1 MSHRCQQSHRDSER
15 WQKAKHAVPGAG
27 VRRLTA
33 AVRAAF
39 AEIAYRNKAA
49 HLVGVAALGLT
60 LNAMAEPV
68 SVDLPA
74 QPLADSL
81 TQLAKK
87 AGVSLIVDSAIV
99 AGKTAPAVRGSL
111 EPDEAFRRL
120 LRGSGLQYTKEGD
133 TALIRRQPVN
143 TSKNDTIRTDAVEVT
158 ASRFK
163 QVGPMPGLALTREE
177 IPGNVQTITAE
188 EIRESKAMT
197 IAELFNSR
205 LQSVNVNDY
214 QGNPFQMDITYRGF
228 TAGPQIGMPQG
239 LSVFF
244 DGVRVNEPFGDVVNW
259 DLIPMNALA
268 SVDVFPGSNPV
279 FGLNTLGGAVAMR
292 TKNGFDDP
300 GTDIQVLGGSFGRK
314 QVMMSTG
321 GSKGNVAGFFALNRF
336 EEDGWRDNSP
346 SKVMQAFGKASFRTD
361 NLDLHGSVTYAGND
375 LIGNGLVPEDM
386 YEKDRD
392 SVFTSPDK
400 TKNDLLQFQ
409 VAGAFQ
415 VNDTFSVTGQMYRR
429 KSDRKAV
436 TGDINRDFADAEF
449 KRNRYATRRPLA
461 NEKPVCAFASTNQYG
476 IPDYYVTSVEQEAF
490 YDPFFGPPGA
500 GFPSALLGALN
511 WEAGET
517 DPAFSYNSPEGAAA
531 GDADF
536 NGFNDLTLSTFNQD
550 LPDEVA
556 SFFFQAGEG
565 ERAMFDNSLGGDD
578 WPNPLI
584 SSDENPITGGP
595 LMSYQDL
602 VGPWG
607 RWAQLVSNTSTTY
620 YTDPSNQAIRHF
632 LIPAPAL
639 NGPDCGAS
647 GTYDNATFTA
657 GQIRVGEGNI
667 LRNGAWDPNTGG
679 TSAGYVDGTPTA
691 VMTTVDIGQL
701 IKGGSLQANWDTGR
715 HKFMVGT
722 SLDRAVNTYTNSQLL
737 ALLNDQRHAYLAP
750 DEIGA
755 EFAAATFP
763 MRNNDFS
770 GSSKTRSLYFSETF
784 TPVERF
790 HFSASARYNHTR
802 VMTNMRVRRN
812 TEDISISSQQAL
824 WMRYLLCDG
833 TTLADCNQD
842 LLNNTAPTLTALG
855 QDIIPGDPLWAY
867 FGAYEKEVATYH
879 KINPA
884 VGASWS
890 PTDHLN
896 IYGNWNQGTRT
907 PSAIELGCAFDHTI
921 VTTHP
926 LTGNAI
932 SPRPRSLVNGRTCT
946 LPTALSGDPY
956 LPQVV
961 SRTLEFGGRGK
972 LVNGWDWNASIYNTN
987 LQDDIYFVAYTATQS
1002 FFDTIGK
1009 TRRRGLEM
1017 GLGGTEGKWN
1027 FRVNYSL
1034 TDATFESEARIANAD
1049 NSSVN
1054 HNPDLDDWNIMT
1066 IKPGN
1071 RMPGI
1076 PLHNININLGFQATD
1091 KWRIG
1096 LTMVAHS
1103 WSYSRGNENNKHR
1116 GGVTQSWEY
1125 HPGGN
1130 LAPSTMTRRYSGDGK
1145 TPGYAVFN
1153 FNTSYD
1159 FGNGWIANLTVN
1171 NLLDKEYF
1179 SASRL
1184 DLNPFV
1190 PSINGAIGPGGFNYN
1205 SNDWQATTFVAPGA
1219 PRAAWFTLK
1228 YDFGA
1233 DKRK

>member
-1 MSHRCQQSHRDSER
+1 
-15 WQKAKHAVPGAG
+15 
-27 VRRLTA
+27 
-33 AVRAAF
+33 
-39 AEIAYRNKAA
+39 
-49 HLVGVAALGLT
+49 
-60 LNAMAEPV
+60 
-68 SVDLPA
+68 
-74 QPLADSL
+74 
-81 TQLAKK
+81 
-87 AGVSLIVDSAIV
+87 
-99 AGKTAPAVRGSL
+99 
-111 EPDEAFRRL
+111 
-120 LRGSGLQYTKEGD
+120 
-133 TALIRRQPVN
+133 
-143 TSKNDTIRTDAVEVT
+143 
-158 ASRFK
+158 
-163 QVGPMPGLALTREE
+163 
-177 IPGNVQTITAE
+177 
-188 EIRESKAMT
+188 
-197 IAELFNSR
+197 
-205 LQSVNVNDY
+205 
-214 QGNPFQMDITYRGF
+214 
-228 TAGPQIGMPQG
+228 
-239 LSVFF
+239 
-244 DGVRVNEPFGDVVNW
+244 
-259 DLIPMNALA
+259 
-268 SVDVFPGSNPV
+268 
-279 FGLNTLGGAVAMR
+279 
-292 TKNGFDDP
+292 
-300 GTDIQVLGGSFGRK
+300 
-314 QVMMSTG
+314 VMMSTG

-346 SKVMQAFGKASFRTD
+346 SKVMQLFGKASFRTD

-375 LIGNGLVPEDM
+375 LVGNGLVPKEM
-386 YEKDRD
+386 YEQDNE

-400 TKNDLLQFQ
+400 TNNKLLQFQ

-436 TGDINRDFADAEF
+436 TGDINRDFADSEF

-461 NEKPVCAFASTNQYG
+461 GENPVCAFASTNQYG
-476 IPDYYVTSVEQEAF
+476 IPDYYVTTGGDQEAF
-490 YDPFFGPPGA
+490 YDPSFGGA
-500 GFPSALLGALN
+500 GFPSLLLGVLN
-511 WEAGET
+511 WQAGET
-517 DPAFSYNSPEGAAA
+517 DPSFSYNTPEGAAA

-536 NGFNDLTLSTFNQD
+536 NGFNDLTLSTLNQA
-550 LPDEVA
+550 LPSEWE
-556 SFFFQAGEG
+556 SYFYQAGEA
-565 ERAMFDNSLGGDD
+565 ERPMFDGSLGGDYNSAEVNIFSPD
-578 WPNPLI
+578 VNPVTGQPSARYRNLVTANGSWENQI
-584 SSDENPITGGP
+584 LNSDF
-595 LMSYQDL
+595 S
-602 VGPWG
+602 
-607 RWAQLVSNTSTTY
+607 TY
-620 YTDPSNQAIRHF
+620 YTDSLDPTKRYYLVTA
-632 LIPAPAL
+632 APL
-639 NGPDCGAS
+639 NGPCGL
-647 GTYDNATFTA
+647 GDTYDNATLID
-657 GQIRVGEGNI
+657 GQIRVGDGSVY
-667 LRNGAWDPNTGG
+667 RNGAWDPDTGG

-691 VMTTVDIGQL
+691 VMTSVDIGQL

-715 HKFMVGT
+715 HKFMLGT

-737 ALLNDQRHAYLAP
+737 ALLNEQRHAYLAP

-755 EFAAATFP
+755 EFAAAALP
-763 MRNNDFS
+763 MRNNDFT

-824 WMRYLLCDG
+824 WMDYLLCDG
-833 TTLADCNQD
+833 ATLADCNQD
-842 LLNNTAPTLTALG
+842 LLNNPAPTLNALG
-855 QDIIPGDPLWAY
+855 QDLNPGDPLWDY
-867 FGAYEKEVATYH
+867 FGAYEKEVATYN
-879 KINPA
+879 KVNPSF
-884 VGASWS
+884 GASWS
-890 PTDHLN
+890 PRNHLN

-921 VTTHP
+921 VTTNP

-932 SPRPRSLVNGRTCT
+932 NPTPRSLVNGRTCT

-1009 TRRRGLEM
+1009 TRRRGLEL
-1017 GLGGTEGKWN
+1017 GLGGKEGKWD
-1027 FRVNYSL
+1027 FRANYSL
-1034 TDATFESEARIANAD
+1034 TDATFESRARIANAD

-1071 RMPGI
+1071 RMPGV
-1076 PLHNININLGFQATD
+1076 PLHNINLNLGYQATD

-1103 WSYSRGNENNKHR
+1103 WSYSRGNENNQHR
-1116 GGVTQSWEY
+1116 GGVTQTWEY
-1125 HPGGN
+1125 HPSGA
-1130 LAPSTMTRRYSGDGK
+1130 LAPSTITRRYNGDGK

-1153 FNTSYD
+1153 LNTSYD
-1159 FGNGWIANLTVN
+1159 FGNGWVANLTVN
-1171 NLLDKEYF
+1171 NLLNKEYF

-1228 YDFGA
+1228 YDFGM

>member
-1 MSHRCQQSHRDSER
+1 MSQRSQRSYRDSAR
-15 WQKAKHAVPGAG
+15 WQKGMHAFPNTG
-27 VRRLTA
+27 VRRLTV

-39 AEIAYRNKAA
+39 VEVAYRNRASKRLAG
-49 HLVGVAALGLT
+49 LVGAAALGLT
-60 LNAMAEPV
+60 LSAVAEPV

-163 QVGPMPGLALTREE
+163 QVGPMPGLALTKEE
-177 IPGNVQTITAE
+177 IPGNVQSISAE
-188 EIRESKAMT
+188 EIKESKAMT

-259 DLIPMNALA
+259 DLIPMNALS

-300 GTDIQVLGGSFGRK
+300 GTEVQVLGGSFGRK

-346 SKVMQAFGKASFRTD
+346 SKVMQVYGKGSFRTD
-361 NLDLHGSVTYAGND
+361 NVDLHASVTYAGND
-375 LIGNGLVPEDM
+375 LIGNGLVPEEM
-386 YEKDRD
+386 YEKDRE

-400 TKNDLLQFQ
+400 TRNDLLQYQ
-409 VAGAFQ
+409 IAGAFQ

-436 TGDINRDFADAEF
+436 TGDINRDFADRGF
-449 KRNRYATRRPLA
+449 GNNSWATRRPTA
-461 NEKPVCAFASTNQYG
+461 NEKLVCAFASTNPYG
-476 IPDYYVTSVEQEAF
+476 IADYYVAPSIFSGFSLTMLNALGYSGGDTS
-490 YDPFFGPPGA
+490 YDLDNDGDYDVADAIADG
-500 GFPSALLGALN
+500 SL
-511 WEAGET
+511 
-517 DPAFSYNSPEGAAA
+517 DP
-531 GDADF
+531 
-536 NGFNDLTLSTFNQD
+536 STFNQT
-550 LPDEVA
+550 LNAEA
-556 SFFFQAGEG
+556 AFLAAATFYEKNMFNGEQG
-565 ERAMFDNSLGGDD
+565 AA
-578 WPNPLI
+578 PN
-584 SSDENPITGGP
+584 NPQYVNDIPNGNFE
-595 LMSYQDL
+595 
-602 VGPWG
+602 
-607 RWAQLVSNTSTTY
+607 NTSQYMGLGSGPVGSWFTTLLNSNPSY
-620 YTDPSNQAIRHF
+620 FTDINDPSQTAAYT
-632 LIPAPAL
+632 LITAEPL
-639 NGPDCGAS
+639 NGPDCGRDAILGS
-647 GTYDNATFTA
+647 DVVFQQGQLRVLDDN
-657 GQIRVGEGNI
+657 GNPI
-667 LRNGAWDPNTGG
+667 KRNGAWDTFTQGAG
-679 TSAGYVDGTPTA
+679 TGYVDGTPNA
-691 VMTTVDIGQL
+691 VLSSVDIGQ
-701 IKGGSLQANWDTGR
+701 IIRGGSMQFNWDTGR

-722 SLDRAVNTYTNSQLL
+722 SLDYATNTYSNSQIL
-737 ALLNDQRHAYLAP
+737 ALLNADRKAYASP
-750 DEIGA
+750 QEIGA
-755 EFAAATFP
+755 EFAGATYP
-763 MRNNDFS
+763 VRNNDFS
-770 GSSKTRSLYFSETF
+770 GSSKTRSAYVSETF
-784 TPVERF
+784 SPVERF
-790 HFSASARYNHTR
+790 HFTASARYNHTR
-802 VMTNMRVRRN
+802 VMTNMRTRRN
-812 TEDISISSQQAL
+812 TEEISLSQGESL
-824 WMRYLLCDG
+824 FMDYLLCKG
-833 TTLADCNQD
+833 ANLSDCNQY
-842 LLNNTAPTLTALG
+842 LLNNPVPYPDA
-855 QDIIPGDPLWAY
+855 IIGGTYGGVFPYFDPW
-867 FGAYEKEVATYH
+867 EKEVAKYH
-879 KINPA
+879 KVNPA
-884 VGASWS
+884 FGATWS
-890 PTDHLN
+890 PRDNLN
-896 IYGNWNQGTRT
+896 VYGNWSQGTRT
-907 PSAIELGCAFDHTI
+907 PSAIELGCAFDDTL

-926 LTGNAI
+926 GTGNPI
-932 SPRPRSLVNGRTCT
+932 PPTPRSLVNGRTCT

-961 SRTLEFGGRGK
+961 ARTLEFGGRGK
-972 LVNGWDWNASIYNTN
+972 LANGWEWNASIYNTN
-987 LQDDIYFVAYTATQS
+987 LQDDIYFVAYTATDS

-1017 GLGGTEGKWN
+1017 GLGGKEGKWD
-1027 FRVNYSL
+1027 FRANYSL
-1034 TDATFESEARIANAD
+1034 TDATFEATARIANAD

-1054 HNPDLDDWNIMT
+1054 HVSSSDPDWNMMT
-1066 IKPGN
+1066 IKPGD
-1071 RMPGI
+1071 RMPGV
-1076 PLHNININLGFQATD
+1076 PLHNINLNLGYQVTD

-1096 LTMVAHS
+1096 LTMVGHS
-1103 WSYSRGNENNKHR
+1103 WSYSRGNENNEHR
-1116 GGVTQSWEY
+1116 GGTFQEVQVSDN
-1125 HPGGN
+1125 HGG
-1130 LAPSTMTRRYSGDGK
+1130 TTTVRRNFKGDGK

-1153 FNTSYD
+1153 LNTSYN
-1159 FGNGWIANLTVN
+1159 FGGGWIANLTVN
-1171 NLLDKEYF
+1171 NLFDKEYF

-1184 DLNPFV
+1184 DINPFS
-1190 PSINGAIGPGGFNYN
+1190 PSINGAIGPSGFNYN
-1205 SNDWQATTFVAPGA
+1205 SNEWQSTTFVAPGA

-1233 DKRK
+1233 DNRK

>member
-1 MSHRCQQSHRDSER
+1 MGVTPTQQEFLQQATISGDSLR
-15 WQKAKHAVPGAG
+15 TIKLSNKPGK
-27 VRRLTA
+27 TPIA
-33 AVRAAF
+33 AMLALLF
-39 AEIAYRNKAA
+39 AT
-49 HLVGVAALGLT
+49 AALGS
-60 LNAMAEPV
+60 AFHASADPI
-68 SVDLPA
+68 SVKLPA
-74 QPLADSL
+74 QPLGESLKQFAMSTGISVVFDSEL
-81 TQLAKK
+81 
-87 AGVSLIVDSAIV
+87 V
-99 AGKTAPAVRGSL
+99 AGKNAPAINDYL
-111 EPDEAFRRL
+111 EPEDAFRRL
-120 LRGSGLQYTKEGD
+120 LMGTGLQAVIEGD
-133 TALIRRQPVN
+133 TAIIRRHLPA
-143 TSKNDTIRTDAVEVT
+143 KNSETIQTREVEVT

-163 QVGPMPGLALTREE
+163 QIGPMPGLHLTREE
-177 IPGNVQTITAE
+177 IPGNVQSITAE
-188 EIRESKAMT
+188 EIKESKAMT
-197 IAELFNSR
+197 LAELFNSR

-244 DGVRVNEPFGDVVNW
+244 DGIRVNEPFGDVVNW

-268 SVDVFPGSNPV
+268 GVDVFPGSNPI
-279 FGLNTLGGAVAMR
+279 FGLNTLGGAVALR

-300 GTDIQVLGGSFGRK
+300 GTEIQALTGSFGRK

-321 GSKGNVAGFFALNRF
+321 GNNGVVGGFLAFNRF

-346 SKVMQAFGKASFRTD
+346 SKVMQVFGKASLRTD

-375 LIGNGLVPEDM
+375 LVGNGLVPKEM
-386 YEKDRD
+386 YEQDNE

-400 TKNDLLQFQ
+400 TRNELLQYQ
-409 VAGAFQ
+409 IAGAFQ
-415 VNDTFSVTGQMYRR
+415 VNDVFSITSQVYRR
-429 KSDRKAV
+429 KSDRTAV
-436 TGDINRDFADAEF
+436 TGDINRDFAEGEF

-461 NEKPVCAFASTNQYG
+461 GENPVCAFASTNQYG
-476 IPDYYVTSVEQEAF
+476 IPDYYVTTGGDQEAF
-490 YDPFFGPPGA
+490 YDPIFGGA
-500 GFPSALLGALN
+500 GFPSVLLGALN

-517 DPAFSYNSPEGAAA
+517 DPAISYNSPGGAAG

-556 SFFFQAGEG
+556 SFFFQAGQG

-578 WPNPLI
+578 WPDPL
-584 SSDENPITGGP
+584 SSGDNPITGGP
-595 LMSYQDL
+595 LMVYQDL

-607 RWAQLVSNTSTTY
+607 RWAQLVSNTSMTY
-620 YTDPSNQAIRHF
+620 YTDPLDQTVRHY

-657 GQIRVGEGNI
+657 GQIRVGGGQI

-691 VMTTVDIGQL
+691 VMTAVDIGQL

-715 HKFMVGT
+715 HKFMLGT
-722 SLDRAVNTYTNSQLL
+722 SLDYATNTYTNSQLL

-755 EFAAATFP
+755 EFAASTLP
-763 MRNNDFS
+763 MRNNDFN

-812 TEDISISSQQAL
+812 TEDISISSQQSL

-833 TTLADCNQD
+833 ATLEDCNQD

-855 QDIIPGDPLWAY
+855 QDINPGDPLWGY

-879 KINPA
+879 KINPS

-896 IYGNWNQGTRT
+896 VYGNWNQGTRT
-907 PSAIELGCAFDHTI
+907 PSAIELGCAFDHTM

-926 LTGNAI
+926 LSGNEI
-932 SPRPRSLVNGRTCT
+932 SPTPRSLVNGTTCT

-972 LVNGWDWNASIYNTN
+972 LVNGWDWNMSIYNTN

-1002 FFDTIGK
+1002 FFDTLGK

-1027 FRVNYSL
+1027 FRANYSL
-1034 TDATFESEARIANAD
+1034 TDATFESEAQIANAD

-1054 HNPDLDDWNIMT
+1054 HNPKLPDWNIMT
-1066 IKPGN
+1066 IRPGN

-1076 PLHNININLGFQATD
+1076 PLHNINFNLGYQATD

-1116 GGVTQSWEY
+1116 GGVTQTWEY
-1125 HPGGN
+1125 HPSGN
-1130 LAPSTMTRRYSGDGK
+1130 LAPSTMTRRYNGDGK

-1171 NLLDKEYF
+1171 NLLDKEYY

-1233 DKRK
+1233 DKRVN